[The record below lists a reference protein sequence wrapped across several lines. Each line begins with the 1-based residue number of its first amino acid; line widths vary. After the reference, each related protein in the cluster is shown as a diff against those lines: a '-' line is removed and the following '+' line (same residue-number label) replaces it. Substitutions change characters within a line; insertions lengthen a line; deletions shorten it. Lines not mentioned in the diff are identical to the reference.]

1 MNRLNK
7 GSHIKGFTLIELM
20 IVVAI
25 VAILVALAVPA
36 YKDYTIRSKIAEC
49 VNGAAVA
56 KIQVSEYR
64 QALGIWPISDVEAGI
79 DTPSGDS
86 RFCVG
91 FINYDGATGAFEIDI
106 DEAAIAT
113 GLGDIAPVYTP
124 TDRPN
129 NIIDWRCSRGSTSTE
144 EVKYLPGPCRGT

>member
-1 MNRLNK
+1 MRTIFQ
-7 GSHIKGFTLIELM
+7 GSYQKGFTLIELM

-56 KIQVSEYR
+56 KIQISEYR
-64 QALGIWPISDVEAGI
+64 QALGIWPISDEEAGI

-91 FINYDGATGAFEIDI
+91 FINYDGSSGAFSIDI
-106 DEAAIAT
+106 DESVIAT
-113 GLGDIAPVYTP
+113 GLGDITP
-124 TDRPN
+124 RYEPFDRPN
-129 NIIDWRCSRGSTSTE
+129 NIIDWSCSRGTTAGAL
-144 EVKYLPGPCRGT
+144 VKYLPGPCRGT

>member
-1 MNRLNK
+1 MIHFQNSSRN
-7 GSHIKGFTLIELM
+7 KGFTLIELM

-49 VNGAAVA
+49 INGAAIA
-56 KIQVSEYR
+56 KVQISEFR
-64 QALGIWPISDVEAGI
+64 QALGAWPASDVEAGV

-91 FINYDGATGAFEIDI
+91 FTYADGSPGVFTVDI

-113 GLGDIAPVYTP
+113 GLGEVTP
-124 TDRPN
+124 MFTPSQRSN
-129 NIIDWRCSRGSTSTE
+129 NVIDWSCSRGTTPTANI
-144 EVKYLPGPCRGT
+144 KYLPAPCRGT